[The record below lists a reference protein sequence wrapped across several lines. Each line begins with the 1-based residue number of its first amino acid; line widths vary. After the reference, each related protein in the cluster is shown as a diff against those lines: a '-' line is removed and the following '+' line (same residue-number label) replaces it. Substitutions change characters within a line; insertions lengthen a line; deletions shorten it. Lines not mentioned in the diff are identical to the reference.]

1 MPLSPDTSGDVWLS
15 SGQESVDL
23 GPEIS
28 LEVLHNISLLAHW
41 LANAQGPGKDSR
53 APGTAEV
60 GDVPEWLLAERL
72 ADYSEQWKRNKPV
85 CGEATE
91 I

>member
-1 MPLSPDTSGDVWLS
+1 M
-15 SGQESVDL
+15 DL

-28 LEVLHNISLLAHW
+28 LEVLHSISPLAHW

-53 APGTAEV
+53 APGTAEA
-60 GDVPEWLLAERL
+60 GDVLEWLLAGHL
-72 ADYSEQWKRNKPV
+72 ADYSEQWKRKKPV